1 MSTVVNQAYQN
12 ADAKPAI
19 PQKEHQ
25 LIIEPTSHSP
35 SDGSPVTSGSRIE
48 WLNIPT
54 SSSANGSFISVAQSF
69 IKIKVK
75 MTVATGAN
83 KTGRFTSIGVHGLID
98 RVQVNSSSYP
108 VEDTQHYNMLYKMLQ
123 DMNTGEDKYAGTTKI
138 LEGIEDGHR
147 GVIFNK
153 SADDDIETETKTF
166 IVPLVGQFWNSVS
179 GYMPVHNV
187 TDLSYRLTLVPASQG
202 GVSVS
207 ADADYKDFHITE
219 CNLHL
224 TYVEMSPQSRDM
236 IASKVGNSWS
246 GSSYEMLRDT
256 LPNQANFTHK
266 IPSAKSSCKSISI
279 SYHDP
284 TRLSGNQANE
294 DCTARY
300 DPNIQRVQFSVNSVL
315 YPANPVEGRE
325 QQLAQTLNAFHIL
338 HSHNNKIT
346 AFGKASPSKTRDPNE
361 DQYLISQSL
370 EAHGMSNKAFS
381 GVSTLAQ
388 NPMCL
393 INANP
398 AKNNGNLLTSDVFYY
413 VNYDTRY
420 EIQNGVIRVSY

>member
-1 MSTVVNQAYQN
+1 
-12 ADAKPAI
+12 
-19 PQKEHQ
+19 
-25 LIIEPTSHSP
+25 
-35 SDGSPVTSGSRIE
+35 
-48 WLNIPT
+48 
-54 SSSANGSFISVAQSF
+54 
-69 IKIKVK
+69 
-75 MTVATGAN
+75 
-83 KTGRFTSIGVHGLID
+83 
-98 RVQVNSSSYP
+98 
-108 VEDTQHYNMLYKMLQ
+108 
-123 DMNTGEDKYAGTTKI
+123 
-138 LEGIEDGHR
+138 
-147 GVIFNK
+147 
-153 SADDDIETETKTF
+153 
-166 IVPLVGQFWNSVS
+166 
-179 GYMPVHNV
+179 
-187 TDLSYRLTLVPASQG
+187 
-202 GVSVS
+202 
-207 ADADYKDFHITE
+207 
-219 CNLHL
+219 
-224 TYVEMSPQSRDM
+224 MSPQSRDM

-284 TRLSGNQANE
+284 ARLSGNQHNE
-294 DCTARY
+294 DPTARY
-300 DPNIQRVQFSVNSVL
+300 DPNIQKVQFSVNSVL

-346 AFGKASPSKTRDPNE
+346 AFGKATPAKTTDPNV

-393 INANP
+393 ISASPENAG
-398 AKNNGNLLTSDVFYY
+398 KLLASDVFYY